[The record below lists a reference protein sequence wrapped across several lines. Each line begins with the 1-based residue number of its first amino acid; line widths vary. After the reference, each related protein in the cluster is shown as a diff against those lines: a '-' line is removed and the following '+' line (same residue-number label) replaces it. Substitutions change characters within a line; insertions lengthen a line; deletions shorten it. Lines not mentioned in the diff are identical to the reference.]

1 VIFHT
6 VSYAVTKHASI
17 GLTEWLA
24 ATYIDQGIGVS
35 VLCPAAVR
43 TPILAGPARRTHP
56 KAGAQSAPRT
66 RRHGHR
72 EARGGTIH
80 DLPHPWVLEKFAVKA
95 RDYDEYIAMIRAG
108 RAAEVAKA
116 AGTA

>member
-1 VIFHT
+1 VIFDT

-56 KAGAQSAPRT
+56 KAGAQSAPTNSPT
-66 RRHGHR
+66 RSS
-72 EARGGTIH
+72 RGSRRN
-80 DLPHPWVLEKFAVKA
+80 DS
-95 RDYDEYIAMIRAG
+95 
-108 RAAEVAKA
+108 
-116 AGTA
+116 

>member
-1 VIFHT
+1 VIFDT

-56 KAGAQSAPRT
+56 KAGAAISTDELADTVIERLEEERFMISPT
-66 RRHGHR
+66 RGYSRSLRSRHATTTSTSR
-72 EARGGTIH
+72 
-80 DLPHPWVLEKFAVKA
+80 
-95 RDYDEYIAMIRAG
+95 
-108 RAAEVAKA
+108 
-116 AGTA
+116 